1 MSFSQDWDMQSQAP
15 PAKRETLLD
24 SVERALYLK
33 LTAQKRR
40 YEILKGSDLWSNFM
54 KLAEKYPQGKKC
66 LVKVEK
72 KTYSWEVTQI
82 LLDEREEPVKATT
95 KAYAGYVLTAECLDI
110 SVQNLVRGRM
120 FRILSLPEE
129 MR

>member
-40 YEILKGSDLWSNFM
+40 YEILKGSEIPPGKEMPGEGGKEDL
-54 KLAEKYPQGKKC
+54 
-66 LVKVEK
+66 
-72 KTYSWEVTQI
+72 
-82 LLDEREEPVKATT
+82 
-95 KAYAGYVLTAECLDI
+95 
-110 SVQNLVRGRM
+110 
-120 FRILSLPEE
+120 
-129 MR
+129 